1 MSTTRLFTGSS
12 GGDCLNGALEDITQ
26 FKRLHEVP
34 KPYPT
39 LSELGTKSLRGQSS
53 RVPSHAPVLD
63 TDIIKVFID
72 GANLLDTF
80 VRSFLGPED
89 SRIAMHGLLHVKMDL
104 GSRPRAVRTPN

>member
-1 MSTTRLFTGSS
+1 MSTTRLFTGS
-12 GGDCLNGALEDITQ
+12 GGDCLNGALEDFTQ

-39 LSELGTKSLRGQSS
+39 LSELGTKSLRGRSS

-63 TDIIKVFID
+63 TDIIKVFIN
-72 GANLLDTF
+72 GENLLDTF

-89 SRIAMHGLLHVKMDL
+89 SRIGLHSLLHVKTDL
-104 GSRPRAVRTPN
+104 GSRPWAVRTPN